1 MSDFPFCPDCEHEY
15 KNPADRRFHAQ
26 PNACNVCGPHIWLQ
40 DQYQQLSMHENA
52 LKQTADLLKK
62 GKIIAIKGIGGFHL
76 ACDAQAFHTVQLL
89 REHKHRPSKPLA
101 VMVPSL
107 DFLQNL
113 TPAEIKLLTSTAAP
127 IVLLN
132 KYKVPNLAENIAP
145 NLNEIGIM
153 LPSNPLQHLLLR
165 EINQP
170 LVMTSANPS
179 GEPPV
184 LDNQGAVKK
193 LSHLADFYL
202 CHNRD
207 ILQRADDSLVRV
219 AFDGVETLRRARG
232 YVPDEIVLNTQTEK
246 NILALGSDLKNTFCL
261 LKQNKA
267 IVSQHIGDTA
277 NELIQ
282 QQLENNIDLFCQIY
296 QFKPDLIAI
305 DAHTGYFSSKV
316 GKNLAKKFSI
326 PYVTVLHHHAH
337 ITAVLAEHHCKEKVI
352 GIALDGIGMGANG
365 QLWGGECL
373 LVEGETCQH
382 LGGLPAV
389 ALPGGDLAAT
399 QPWRNWIAH
408 LQQFVPHWQTF
419 ATKTCSHLPWEPLT
433 NAIQRK
439 LNSPLISSAGRLF
452 DAVAYGLGI
461 TETKLSWEGE
471 AACHLEALAT
481 QSDFIKENKSTMNI
495 PVKMAIKDNQL
506 DLSTFWQSWLAY
518 DTSKANKAFA
528 FHYALAQGFSELA
541 RKQALYHH
549 CKTIVLSGGVMHNQ
563 LLRKLLKENLAEF
576 NVLSAHQ
583 YPMGDGGLSL
593 GQAMI
598 VANLS
603 D

>member
-40 DQYQQLSMHENA
+40 DQYQQLSIHENA

-76 ACDAQAFHTVQLL
+76 ACNAQAFHTVQLL
-89 REHKHRPSKPLA
+89 RERKHRPSKPLA

-184 LDNQGAVKK
+184 LDNQSVVKK

-219 AFDGVETLRRARG
+219 AFDGVESLRRARG

-337 ITAVLAEHHCKEKVI
+337 ITAVLAEHHCKEKAI

>member
-1 MSDFPFCPDCEHEY
+1 M
-15 KNPADRRFHAQ
+15 
-26 PNACNVCGPHIWLQ
+26 
-40 DQYQQLSMHENA
+40 
-52 LKQTADLLKK
+52 
-62 GKIIAIKGIGGFHL
+62 
-76 ACDAQAFHTVQLL
+76 
-89 REHKHRPSKPLA
+89 
-101 VMVPSL
+101 
-107 DFLQNL
+107 
-113 TPAEIKLLTSTAAP
+113 
-127 IVLLN
+127 
-132 KYKVPNLAENIAP
+132 
-145 NLNEIGIM
+145 
-153 LPSNPLQHLLLR
+153 
-165 EINQP
+165 
-170 LVMTSANPS
+170 
-179 GEPPV
+179 
-184 LDNQGAVKK
+184 
-193 LSHLADFYL
+193 
-202 CHNRD
+202 
-207 ILQRADDSLVRV
+207 
-219 AFDGVETLRRARG
+219 
-232 YVPDEIVLNTQTEK
+232 
-246 NILALGSDLKNTFCL
+246 GSDLKNTFCL

-337 ITAVLAEHHCKEKVI
+337 ITAVLAEHHCKEKAI

-481 QSDFIKENKSTMNI
+481 QSDFIKENKSTINI
-495 PVKMAIKDNQL
+495 PVKMAIKNNQL

>member
-1 MSDFPFCPDCEHEY
+1 
-15 KNPADRRFHAQ
+15 
-26 PNACNVCGPHIWLQ
+26 
-40 DQYQQLSMHENA
+40 MHENA

-89 REHKHRPSKPLA
+89 RERKHRPSKPLA

-113 TPAEIKLLTSTAAP
+113 TPAEIKLLTSTTAP